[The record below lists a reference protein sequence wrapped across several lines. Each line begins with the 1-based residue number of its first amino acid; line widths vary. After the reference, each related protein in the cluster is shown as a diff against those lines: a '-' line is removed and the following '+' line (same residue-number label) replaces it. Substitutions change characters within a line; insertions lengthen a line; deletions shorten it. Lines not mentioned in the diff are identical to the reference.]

1 MNFCRNA
8 ELSSGS
14 LDGERVIYRE
24 LVAASASMS
33 MKAAQSVV
41 RLLAVIEKFAILQF
55 GF

>member
-14 LDGERVIYRE
+14 SDGERVIYKV
-24 LVAASASMS
+24 LVAASASIS

-41 RLLAVIEKFAILQF
+41 RLLAVIEKFAMLKF
-55 GF
+55 AF

>member
-14 LDGERVIYRE
+14 FDGERVIYRE
-24 LVAASASMS
+24 FVAASASTS
-33 MKAAQSVV
+33 TKAAHVVV
-41 RLLAVIEKFAILQF
+41 RLLAVMEKFAILQF